1 MKEQD
6 YSVTITVQTSPQ
18 EAFKAINKV
27 KLWWTENLEGG
38 SQKLNDQ
45 FTVQFGEVHVSTQ
58 KVVEMIPDQSVVW
71 LVTESALNF
80 VEDKAEW
87 TGTKISFDIFQED
100 GKTKVRFT
108 HSGLNPAI
116 DCYEACSNAW
126 GQYIQQSLKQLINTG
141 KGQPTA
147 KED

>member
-6 YSVTITVQTSPQ
+6 YSVTITIKATPH
-18 EAFKAINKV
+18 EAFTCINQV
-27 KLWWTENLEGG
+27 DLWWTENLEG
-38 SQKLNDQ
+38 SSKALHDE
-45 FTVQFGEVHVSTQ
+45 FTVRFGELHVSKQ
-58 KVVEMIPDQSVVW
+58 RVVEMIPDQSVVW

-126 GQYIQQSLKQLINTG
+126 GQYIQQSLKQLIDTG